1 MVTLRP
7 NSFSNPNLTW
17 ETTTQSNIGLD
28 LSLFKNRI
36 SLAVDA
42 YLKKT
47 TDLLMD
53 VPLPATSPVPSIYR
67 NEGEMTNKG
76 LEFSVDSRNLTGNFE
91 WNTNFNISFNRNE
104 LTKLTLQ
111 KVYYYASTSEAI
123 TEQVVRITEG
133 QPLGKFWGFISE
145 GVDPQTGNIKYKD
158 FNGDGKISV
167 SDKTYIGD
175 PNPDFTFGL
184 TNDFSYKNFTLS
196 VFFQGSYGNDI
207 YNASRIETEG
217 MYKDQN
223 QSTAVLNRWRKPG
236 DITDIPRAKQGT
248 DNIKASSRWVE
259 DGSYLRLK
267 TLTLAYN
274 LSNEELLRYGIRK
287 IQPYFTAQNLWTL
300 TNYKG
305 FDPEVNQGLSG
316 PTMGIDWGTYPQTKT
331 FIFGL
336 NIDF

>member
-1 MVTLRP
+1 
-7 NSFSNPNLTW
+7 
-17 ETTTQSNIGLD
+17 
-28 LSLFKNRI
+28 
-36 SLAVDA
+36 
-42 YLKKT
+42 
-47 TDLLMD
+47 LMD

-158 FNGDGKISV
+158 LNGDGKISV

-196 VFFQGSYGNDI
+196 VFLQGSYGNDI

-217 MYKDQN
+217 MYDGKN

-236 DITDIPRAKQGT
+236 DITDIPRAVRSA